1 MCATVS
7 QPWDEWDDSR
17 VFVGAESGHVA
28 LRALLRDAGG
38 PESSPNDDVGFCTFA
53 GPSVFP
59 RLHRRVQRA
68 HSVHVLLSV
77 VSETKNFKFITSYY
91 ININE
96 HCILMGQIQMLT
108 WKTHHSMH
116 NT

>member
-77 VSETKNFKFITSYY
+77 VSAGMRYAMSV
-91 ININE
+91 
-96 HCILMGQIQMLT
+96 CMDA
-108 WKTHHSMH
+108 HSVCD
-116 NT
+116 TV